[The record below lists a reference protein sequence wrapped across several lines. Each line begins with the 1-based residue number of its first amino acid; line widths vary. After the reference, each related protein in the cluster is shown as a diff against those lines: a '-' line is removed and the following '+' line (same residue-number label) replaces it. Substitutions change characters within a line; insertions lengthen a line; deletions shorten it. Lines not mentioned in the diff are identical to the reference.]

1 MTTANTAMA
10 SNVFAG
16 TLLNGHHY
24 AVLNKITAKVLWPE
38 ACELLEYAT

>member
-1 MTTANTAMA
+1 MTPANTGTA

-16 TLLNGHHY
+16 VILCVDHY
-24 AVLNKITAKVLWPE
+24 APMNEITAKVLWPE